1 MDEIVKISKDLE
13 DDNYKDDLEINRDV
27 NPWNEEAWK
36 VLEMFLFLF
45 YSSDCDLLG
54 GQVGLMNN
62 SLEIEVNWR
71 SKNDGGGHLYMVI
84 YNLITVSFY

>member
-1 MDEIVKISKDLE
+1 VEWGGLKIIGNVFIS
-13 DDNYKDDLEINRDV
+13 
-27 NPWNEEAWK
+27 
-36 VLEMFLFLF
+36 F
-45 YSSDCDLLG
+45 YSSDGDLLG

-62 SLEIEVNWR
+62 SLEIEVNRR